1 MATDKQIAE
10 MLDIS
15 LVDAQAI
22 VTYRDKVKGFKS
34 IEDMKSVPNVDTK
47 KIDAKKDHLIF

>member
-1 MATDKQIAE
+1 MATDKQIAD
-10 MLDIS
+10 MLEIS
-15 LVDAQAI
+15 LDDAKAI
-22 VTYRDKVKGFKS
+22 ITYRDKVKGFKS